1 MGVRGRFV
9 ASASS
14 AAIWDIAPSAVRG
27 YEMMPRKRGLLAADM
42 GFSQGRLKAEL
53 CFDIRVL
60 ANEETLRRSA
70 FRRTRRHRMRE

>member
-1 MGVRGRFV
+1 
-9 ASASS
+9 
-14 AAIWDIAPSAVRG
+14 
-27 YEMMPRKRGLLAADM
+27 MMPRKRGLLAADM